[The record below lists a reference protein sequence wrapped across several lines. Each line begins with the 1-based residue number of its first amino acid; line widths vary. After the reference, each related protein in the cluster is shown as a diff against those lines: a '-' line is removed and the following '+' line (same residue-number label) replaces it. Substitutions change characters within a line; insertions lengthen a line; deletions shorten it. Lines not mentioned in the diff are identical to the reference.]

1 MKTASNIVCSGYLT
15 KSSGIILTYLNVHKP
30 SISII
35 NRFSAIPCNDIIAC
49 SSHFQSPF
57 HEATRNTPALDLTEF
72 QPLNFIRSDGTMTRY
87 NFSAKSEKVANK
99 ASKRSRTNTPTHED
113 SKNSELRND
122 LVSMLKPIDD
132 DDDEDQV
139 YNFFISLN

>member
-1 MKTASNIVCSGYLT
+1 
-15 KSSGIILTYLNVHKP
+15 
-30 SISII
+30 
-35 NRFSAIPCNDIIAC
+35 
-49 SSHFQSPF
+49 
-57 HEATRNTPALDLTEF
+57 
-72 QPLNFIRSDGTMTRY
+72 MTRY

-139 YNFFISLN
+139 YNFFISLNFKAIIFFSRKTLSRLSVNQM